1 MLLKKLF
8 ENYDPTE
15 RPVQDDSKN
24 MLVSVGLSIQQI
36 VEIDE
41 KTQTLIFSGWL
52 DMVNFSILSLRF
64 HSINFILSQ
73 SWSDYNLV
81 WSPEEFGNISTI
93 RVASSK
99 IWIPGLYYLFI
110 SFKNNFKILTFIDLL
125 LFNSADDSFDPKS
138 DVNAVIYS
146 SGEVSY
152 LPPGMFK
159 STCQIESN

>member
-52 DMVNFSILSLRF
+52 DMVNFLSITL
-64 HSINFILSQ
+64 
-73 SWSDYNLV
+73 
-81 WSPEEFGNISTI
+81 
-93 RVASSK
+93 SK
-99 IWIPGLYYLFI
+99 IY
-110 SFKNNFKILTFIDLL
+110 SFN
-125 LFNSADDSFDPKS
+125 
-138 DVNAVIYS
+138 
-146 SGEVSY
+146 
-152 LPPGMFK
+152 
-159 STCQIESN
+159 